1 MANPEPQMSP
11 SHSLRKAMRGLAA
24 KKALLLAAA
33 ARELAT
39 DKKPS
44 SDTLEHLKNIDKLE
58 EQLRAGNAKL
68 RKKLELIV
76 VGVVA
81 LVLIALC
88 LIRVKSTSVDIELH
102 ATEADFALS
111 KGTSMTLIPGET
123 GQILNLKR
131 AIVSGIEAI
140 SPESPASAGRLDLRS
155 TESIEKD
162 AATKAE
168 GHYDPSVRLYS
179 IVLPSDSAF
188 SVRASIAYS
197 GNLRGLNLQAEG
209 SLPIEASFGRVIKAN
224 REDKR
229 ESQGIEQLTVDG
241 RSLDFTLFPADELHE
256 LAVFRDVHVSN
267 LSFQKDGR
275 STILSGTA
283 YVRGGSLTG
292 QALRPS
298 DLLVLIAQK
307 PILLRE
313 VTLINGGLKVVASIP
328 CASSILLGE
337 DSPQQLKPTLFQWAI
352 YRWPNQFYAALT
364 ALIAA
369 WLAVRR
375 WWESAE

>member
-1 MANPEPQMSP
+1 MANPETQMSP
-11 SHSLRKAMRGLAA
+11 SHSLRMATRSLAA

-39 DKKPS
+39 DKEPS
-44 SDTLEHLKNIDKLE
+44 SETLEHLENIGKLE
-58 EQLRAGNAKL
+58 EQLRAGNAKR
-68 RKKLELIV
+68 RKKLELIALS
-76 VGVVA
+76 VVA
-81 LVLIALC
+81 LVLMALC

-102 ATEADFALS
+102 ATEADFSLN

-131 AIVSGIEAI
+131 AIVSGIEAT
-140 SPESPASAGRLDLRS
+140 SPESPSSGGRLDLRS
-155 TESIEKD
+155 TESVDKQSAIKTD
-162 AATKAE
+162 

-188 SVRASIAYS
+188 TVRTSIAYS
-197 GNLRGLNLQAEG
+197 GNLRGLNLKAEG
-209 SLPIEASFGRVIKAN
+209 ALPIEASFGQVIKAN
-224 REDKR
+224 SKEKK
-229 ESQGIEQLTVDG
+229 EAQGIDQVTVDG
-241 RSLDFTLFPADELHE
+241 RGLNFTLFPADASQG

-283 YVRGGSLTG
+283 YIRGGNPAG

-298 DLLVLIAQK
+298 DLLVLSAER

-313 VTLINGGLKVVASIP
+313 VTLMDGGLKVVASLP
-328 CASSILLGE
+328 YASSILLGE
-337 DSPQQLKPTLFQWAI
+337 DSPQELKPTLLQWAI
-352 YRWPNQFYAALT
+352 SRWPNQFYVTLT

-375 WWESAE
+375 WWEAVE